1 MEHQV
6 TLLNYM
12 SNPMFLAS
20 FVLFFLLF
28 IGGKLRNHPATRH
41 LTVFDAKLLALVLIS
56 WSRFNKVTW
65 VPPPNFSWIHN
76 IIEILMPGLIFVN
89 IVIIAEAISTRC
101 AYRRGMRR
109 YRKEL
114 KTKQKELAA
123 QPLLDRRAEAPET
136 RLVSAQVGAAQAY
149 LAHLKMYWEI
159 EYTRRLDATTALKRL
174 SGQISSKSIRR
185 ACRALQQ
192 GKREEAQEVFAQ
204 VRDKNEQNVSLA
216 AYHEGQ
222 LAEGML
228 RFAEALALYQTAL
241 RLDEN
246 NMEYLLIAGTMAC
259 RLGQFKQAQEWLEQ
273 RLALQQAEKTNIAQ
287 LADSRNTLADIYFQQ
302 GEYKRAE
309 SLQQQA
315 LIDTKKAVGEHHPA
329 ATKCLA
335 SLGAIHQKQKNYVE
349 AEQLYRTALFAA
361 RMHLK
366 RKNIFKCLYLA
377 SLADLYAEQE
387 KYRKAERFYRKA
399 LAETRRATGKE
410 HLYTVSCMR
419 ELATVYTAQKKY
431 NKAAPLLQRSIDA
444 LGKIFP
450 DGHPDIIRAQK
461 NDGELQRKMATSL

>member
-6 TLLNYM
+6 NLVDYM

-20 FVLFFLLF
+20 FGLFFLLF

-56 WSRFNKVTW
+56 WSRLNKVTW

-89 IVIIAEAISTRC
+89 IVIIAEVISIRC

-114 KTKQKELAA
+114 KIKQKELAA
-123 QPLLDRRAEAPET
+123 QPLLDRRAEAAET
-136 RLVSAQVGAAQAY
+136 RLVSAQAEAVQAY
-149 LAHLKMYWEI
+149 LADLEAYWEI
-159 EYTRRLDATTALKRL
+159 EYVRCLDATAALKRL
-174 SGQISSKSIRR
+174 SGQVPGKSIRR

-192 GKREEAQEVFAQ
+192 GKREQTQEVFAQ
-204 VRDKNEQNVSLA
+204 VRVKNEQNVSLA

-222 LAEGML
+222 LAEGMI
-228 RFAEALALYQTAL
+228 RFTEALTLYETAL
-241 RLDEN
+241 GLDKN
-246 NMEYLLIAGTMAC
+246 NTKYLLIAGAMAC

-273 RLALQQAEKTNIAQ
+273 RLTLQEAEKTNIAQ
-287 LADSRNTLADIYFQQ
+287 LADTRNTLARVYFQQ
-302 GEYKRAE
+302 GEYKQAE

-315 LIDTKKAVGEHHPA
+315 VVDTIKAVGEHHPA
-329 ATKCLA
+329 ATRCLA
-335 SLGAIHQKQKNYVE
+335 SLAAIHQKQKNYVE
-349 AEQLYRTALFAA
+349 AEQLYRAALFTA
-361 RMHLK
+361 RMILK
-366 RKNIFKCLYLA
+366 RKNLSKCIYLA
-377 SLADLYAEQE
+377 NLADLYAEQK

-399 LAETRRATGKE
+399 LAETRRAAGKE

-419 ELATVYTAQKKY
+419 ELAAVYTAQKKY

-461 NDGELQRKMATSL
+461 NYGELQCKMATSL